1 MLSLRGSIKGVEAW
15 DPERLAQHAI
25 CGNCGH
31 TGHLLVDC
39 AFPDDS
45 GFISGCPVCNTKLHN
60 ANDCLRVQP
69 LSPRDLVSFIIVRR
83 GNKPPLRCRDPWGPL
98 PWTIAFTRDMIKGT
112 ERDKVWLEHHYFAG
126 DYQTLPEDSTTGSD
140 IDGAAAND
148 DLLSQCHKLNKDID

>member
-83 GNKPPLRCRDPWGPL
+83 GNKPPLRCRDP
-98 PWTIAFTRDMIKGT
+98 DMIKGT

>member
-45 GFISGCPVCNTKLHN
+45 GFVSGCPVCNTKLHN
-60 ANDCLRVQP
+60 ANDCLHGRSMVE
-69 LSPRDLVSFIIVRR
+69 
-83 GNKPPLRCRDPWGPL
+83 GPL
-98 PWTIAFTRDMIKGT
+98 PWTIAFTRDMIEGT